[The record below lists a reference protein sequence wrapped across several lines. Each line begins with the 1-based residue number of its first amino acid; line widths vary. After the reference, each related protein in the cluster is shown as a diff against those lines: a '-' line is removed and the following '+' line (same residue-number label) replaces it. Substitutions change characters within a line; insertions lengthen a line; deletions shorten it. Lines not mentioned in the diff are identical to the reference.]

1 MEATM
6 CRPTK
11 QCLGVALIVALVI
24 GAGLPTMAPA
34 QKDDATRVFNAPME
48 RVWTVAR
55 SALVGRGWE
64 IDQEDRDGGW
74 IRTKSRRIEGEEY
87 GVYAKG
93 TRQRVRLVLKALN
106 PTHTQVTV
114 ERRVWKQ
121 ERILWIDKEEDVP
134 QTDQHAEKD
143 LLDTIS
149 AAI

>member
-1 MEATM
+1 MKGTNCGRTKR
-6 CRPTK
+6 CRG
-11 QCLGVALIVALVI
+11 LALFVALVI
-24 GAGLPTMAPA
+24 GAGLATMAHA
-34 QKDDATRVFNAPME
+34 QKDDATRVFDAPLD

-55 SALVGRGWE
+55 STLVGRGWE

-74 IRTKSRRIEGEEY
+74 MRTKSRRVEGEDY

-93 TRQRVRLVLKALN
+93 TRQRVRLVLKALD

-121 ERILWIDKEEDVP
+121 ERILWMDKEEDLAA
-134 QTDQHAEKD
+134 TDQQAEKQ
-143 LLDTIS
+143 LLDAIS

>member
-1 MEATM
+1 MKARM

-11 QCLGVALIVALVI
+11 RCLEVVLIVLLVI
-24 GAGLPTMAPA
+24 GAGLPTIAPA
-34 QKDDATRVFNAPME
+34 QKDDATRVFDAPMD

-55 SALVGRGWE
+55 STLIGRGWE
-64 IDQEDRDGGW
+64 IDQEDKDGGW
-74 IRTKSRRIEGEEY
+74 IRSKSRRIEGEEY

-93 TRQRVRLVLKALN
+93 TRQRVRLVLKALD

-121 ERILWIDKEEDVP
+121 ERILWIDKEEDLP
-134 QTDQHAEKD
+134 ATDQQAEKD
-143 LLDTIS
+143 LLDAIS

>member
-1 MEATM
+1 MKGTT
-6 CRPTK
+6 CGPTK
-11 QCLGVALIVALVI
+11 RTVGWALIVALVI
-24 GAGLPTMAPA
+24 GAVPTMAPA
-34 QKDDATRVFNAPME
+34 QKDDATRVFDAPMD

-55 SALVGRGWE
+55 STLVGRGWE
-64 IDQEDRDGGW
+64 IDQEDKEGGW

-93 TRQRVRLVLKALN
+93 TRQRVRLVLKALD
-106 PTHTQVTV
+106 PTRTQVTV

-134 QTDQHAEKD
+134 ATDQQAEKD
-143 LLDTIS
+143 LLDAIS

>member
-1 MEATM
+1 MKARM

-11 QCLGVALIVALVI
+11 RCLAVALIAALVI
-24 GAGLPTMAPA
+24 AAGLPTTARP
-34 QKDDATRVFNAPME
+34 QTGDGTRVFDAPMD

-55 SALVGRGWE
+55 STLIGRGWE

-74 IRTKSRRIEGEEY
+74 IRTKSRRVEGEDY

-93 TRQRVRLVLKALN
+93 TRQRVRLVLKALD
-106 PTHTQVTV
+106 PTRTQVTV

-121 ERILWIDKEEDVP
+121 ERILWMDKEEDLP
-134 QTDQHAEKD
+134 ATDQQAEKQ
-143 LLDTIS
+143 LLDAIA

>member
-1 MEATM
+1 MKGTT
-6 CRPTK
+6 CGPTK
-11 QCLGVALIVALVI
+11 RSTGLALIVALVI
-24 GAGLPTMAPA
+24 GAGLPTIAPA
-34 QKDDATRVFNAPME
+34 QKDDATRVFDAPLD

-55 SALVGRGWE
+55 STLIGRGWE
-64 IDQEDRDGGW
+64 IEKEDPEGGW
-74 IRTKSRRIEGEEY
+74 IRTTARRVEGEEY

-93 TRQRVRLVLKALN
+93 TRMRVRLVLKALD

-134 QTDQHAEKD
+134 ATDRQAEKQ
-143 LLDTIS
+143 LLDAIS

>member
-1 MEATM
+1 MKGRT

-11 QCLGVALIVALVI
+11 RSTGLALVVALVF
-24 GAGLPTMAPA
+24 GAGLPTTAPA
-34 QKDDATRVFNAPME
+34 QKDDASRVFDAPMD

-55 SALVGRGWE
+55 STLVGRGWE

-74 IRTKSRRIEGEEY
+74 IRTKSRRMEGEEY

-93 TRQRVRLVLKALN
+93 TRQRVRLVLKAID

-121 ERILWIDKEEDVP
+121 ERILWIDKEEDLP
-134 QTDQHAEKD
+134 QTDQQAEKD
-143 LLDTIS
+143 LLDAIS

>member
-1 MEATM
+1 MRGTTYG
-6 CRPTK
+6 PTK
-11 QCLGVALIVALVI
+11 RSVGWALIVALVVC
-24 GAGLPTMAPA
+24 AGLPTVAPA
-34 QKDDATRVFNAPME
+34 QKDDATRVFNAPMD

-55 SALVGRGWE
+55 STLVGRGWE
-64 IDQEDRDGGW
+64 IDQEDKEGGW
-74 IRTKSRRIEGEEY
+74 IRTKSRRMEGEEY

-134 QTDQHAEKD
+134 QADQEAEKN
-143 LLDTIS
+143 LLDAIS